1 MYSRV
6 VDFKFGG
13 SLLKKVE
20 TLIFFQNI
28 QKMCT
33 RVVIPAYTIT
43 CRKNTKKSILM
54 CTNIM
59 VPTYTLVSRI
69 NIKKQEYN
77 VYSHTGSYIH
87 LHTWA

>member
-43 CRKNTKKSILM
+43 SRKNTKKSILM
-54 CTNIM
+54 CTNIL

-87 LHTWA
+87 LYTWA